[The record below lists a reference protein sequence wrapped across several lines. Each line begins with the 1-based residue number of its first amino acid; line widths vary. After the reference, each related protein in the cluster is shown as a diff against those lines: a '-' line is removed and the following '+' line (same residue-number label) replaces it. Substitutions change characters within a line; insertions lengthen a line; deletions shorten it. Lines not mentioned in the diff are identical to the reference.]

1 MEIWPKQFDSL
12 QEAMDFV
19 MGEDV
24 SVRQTGR
31 IAGGDCSQVFGLTLT
46 DGSRLFMKLN
56 TIENSAYFASEALGL
71 SAIAKTR
78 TIPTPQIFCS
88 GTDRERQC
96 AFLFLEWIAGDKRV
110 SADWETFGHQLAEF
124 HRAATAEYVPGG
136 NYGFLEDKFIGAGKQ
151 INAVRNDWISFFRD
165 CRLEPQLQRA
175 AGYFNTEDMRKIHHL
190 LDHIG
195 DVLIEPKYPSLLHG
209 DLWSGNVMTGQDG
222 KVWMIDPAVYVG
234 HAEADLA
241 MTELFGG
248 FPQEM
253 YAAYREVSPL
263 EPGYEDRRDLYHLYH
278 LLNHLNL
285 FGRSYYPSVI
295 RILEKYGNML

>member
-1 MEIWPKQFDSL
+1 MELRPKQFASL
-12 QEAMDFV
+12 QEAMEFFLE
-19 MGEDV
+19 EDV
-24 SVRQTGR
+24 SVRQTRR
-31 IAGGDCSQVFGLTLT
+31 IAGGDCSQAFGLTLT
-46 DGSRLFMKLN
+46 NGSQLFMKLN
-56 TIENSAYFASEALGL
+56 TMENIAYFASEALGL
-71 SAIAKTR
+71 SAIAKTKA
-78 TIPTPQIFCS
+78 IQTPQIFGY
-88 GTDRERQC
+88 GTDKERQC
-96 AFLFLEWIAGDKRV
+96 AFLFLEWIATENRKA
-110 SADWETFGHQLAEF
+110 ADWEAFGHQLADF

-136 NYGFLEDKFIGAGKQ
+136 NYGFLEDNFIGAGEQ
-151 INAVRNDWISFFRD
+151 INTVRNDWISFFRD
-165 CRLEPQLQRA
+165 CRLEPQFQKA
-175 AGYFNTEDMRKIHHL
+175 AGYFNSEDRKRIYHL

-209 DLWSGNVMTGQDG
+209 DLWSENVMTGQDG
-222 KVWMIDPAVYVG
+222 RVWMVDPAVYVG

-295 RILEKYGNML
+295 RILEKYGKML